1 MKNVK
6 KINKLNEIIDQYD
19 AFLIDAWGVLHDGGK
34 VFPQAYACL
43 KQLKA
48 HRKTVVILSNAARRR
63 ADFDKEL
70 LATGIDQSVFDFSL
84 SSGELLWQNFK
95 ASRYA
100 QYESLGKR
108 CYYLGPKRSQGILEG
123 LDLSL
128 VNSFEQADFIINAG
142 AEGNLPDASSY
153 QDLLQKAVDKNL
165 PMICANPDLIA
176 IRKGVRGISAG
187 AIAKLYQQ
195 LGGEVEYIGKPHKQ
209 IYQECLARLGEI
221 SDHKVLMIGDGLQ
234 TDILGANDQRIDAL
248 FITSGIYS
256 GQFSEASGND
266 TLAELFSSEGALPDY
281 MIEALVY

>member
-1 MKNVK
+1 MPKNIK
-6 KINKLNEIIDQYD
+6 KLSDISDHYD

-34 VFPQAYACL
+34 VFPYAYECL

-48 HRKTVVILSNAARRR
+48 HGKTVVILSNAARRTT
-63 ADFDKEL
+63 DFDKEL
-70 LATGIDQSVFDFSL
+70 LATGIDESVFDFSL

-95 ASRYA
+95 AGHH
-100 QYESLGKR
+100 ESLGSR

-123 LDLSL
+123 LNLSL
-128 VNSFEQADFIINAG
+128 VNSLEQADFIINAG

-153 QDLLQKAVDKNL
+153 LDLLKIAADKKL

-187 AIAKLYQQ
+187 AIAKLYRL

-209 IYQECLARLGEI
+209 IYQDCLARLGEAP
-221 SDHKVLMIGDGLQ
+221 DHKVLMIGDGLQ
-234 TDILGANDQRIDAL
+234 TDILGANNQWIDAL
-248 FITSGIYS
+248 FITNGIYS
-256 GQFSEASGND
+256 EQFAEASCKD
-266 TLAELFSSEGALPDY
+266 KLAELFSSEGALPDY

>member
-1 MKNVK
+1 MSNVSN
-6 KINKLNEIIDQYD
+6 INKLSEISDQYD

-34 VFPQAYACL
+34 VFPHAYDCL

-48 HRKTVVILSNAARRR
+48 QGKIVVILSNAARRTT
-63 ADFDKEL
+63 DFDKEL

-95 ASRYA
+95 SGRY
-100 QYESLGKR
+100 EGLGSR

-128 VNSFEQADFIINAG
+128 VNTLEQADFIINAG
-142 AEGNLPDASSY
+142 AEGNTSDASSY
-153 QDLLQKAVDKNL
+153 QKLLQNAVDRNL
-165 PMICANPDLIA
+165 PMVCANPDLIA

-195 LGGEVEYIGKPHKQ
+195 LGGKVEYIGKPHKQ
-209 IYQECLARLGEI
+209 IYQDCLAKLAGI
-221 SDHKVLMIGDGLQ
+221 PDHKVLMIGDGLQ
-234 TDILGANDQRIDAL
+234 TDILGANDQWIDAL
-248 FITSGIYS
+248 FITSGIYNQ
-256 GQFSEASGND
+256 QFAEASRND
-266 TLAELFSSEGALPDY
+266 KLAELFFSEGALPDY

>member
-6 KINKLNEIIDQYD
+6 RINKLNEIIDQYD
-19 AFLIDAWGVLHDGGK
+19 VFLIDAWGVLHDGGK
-34 VFPQAYACL
+34 VFPQAYDCL

-48 HRKTVVILSNAARRR
+48 HSKTVVILSNAARRT

-95 ASRYA
+95 AGRYA
-100 QYESLGKR
+100 QYESIDKQ

-128 VNSFEQADFIINAG
+128 VNSLEQADFIINAG

-153 QDLLQKAVDKNL
+153 QDLLQNAADKNL
-165 PMICANPDLIA
+165 SMICANPDLIA

-209 IYQECLARLGEI
+209 IYQDCLARLEEI
-221 SDHKVLMIGDGLQ
+221 PDYKVLMIGDGLQ
-234 TDILGANDQRIDAL
+234 TDILGANDQWIDAL
-248 FITSGIYS
+248 FITSGIYRE
-256 GQFSEASGND
+256 QFAEASRND

-281 MIEALVY
+281 LIEALVY